1 MNYLKS
7 KEEKLI
13 QVNLNSVNSNI
24 SNLYLVSN
32 FSLAES
38 IIEECEK
45 IWLADEETREE
56 HEDLLDFIDEQLDSA
71 GVLVTLGKMVPD
83 KIYNF

>member
-45 IWLADEETREE
+45 IWLADEETCEE